1 MSIVKTVTIIDSISN
16 KLVKWKFPNFADNAI
31 NASIIAGQ
39 ISQNPKT
46 TRTNII
52 LRGADGKFISYKN
65 KNVEKVYRDAVE
77 NLIPFPKGV

>member
-16 KLVKWKFPNFADNAI
+16 KLVKWKFTNFADNAI

-46 TRTNII
+46 ARTNII

-65 KNVEKVYRDAVE
+65 KNVEKVYRVAVE
-77 NLIPFPKGV
+77 NLLPFPKG

>member
-16 KLVKWKFPNFADNAI
+16 KLVKWKFTNFADNAI

-46 TRTNII
+46 ARTNII

-65 KNVEKVYRDAVE
+65 KNVEKVYRVAVE
-77 NLIPFPKGV
+77 NILPFPKG

>member
-16 KLVKWKFPNFADNAI
+16 KLVKWKFTNFADNAI

-39 ISQNPKT
+39 VSQNPKT
-46 TRTNII
+46 ARTNVI

-65 KNVEKVYRDAVE
+65 KNVEKVYRVAVE
-77 NLIPFPKGV
+77 NLLPFPKG

>member
-1 MSIVKTVTIIDSISN
+1 MSIVKTVTIIESIST
-16 KLVKWKFPNFADNAI
+16 KLVKWKFTNYTENSL

-46 TRTNII
+46 ARTNVI

-65 KNVEKVYRDAVE
+65 KNVEKVYRIAVE
-77 NLIPFPKGV
+77 NLLPFPKG

>member
-16 KLVKWKFPNFADNAI
+16 KLVKWKFTNCAENAL

-46 TRTNII
+46 ARTNVI

-65 KNVEKVYRDAVE
+65 KNVEKVYRVAVE
-77 NLIPFPKGV
+77 NLLPFPKG